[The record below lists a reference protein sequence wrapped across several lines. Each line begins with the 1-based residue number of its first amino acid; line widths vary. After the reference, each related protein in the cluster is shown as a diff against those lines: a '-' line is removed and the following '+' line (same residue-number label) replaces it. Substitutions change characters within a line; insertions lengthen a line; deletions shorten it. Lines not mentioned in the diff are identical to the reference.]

1 VSRQIRDDPI
11 AWAPLGELLLETSP
25 NFTSSTEAMQEQ
37 QSRFTGAAA
46 LEMYARFGPR

>member
-11 AWAPLGELLLETSP
+11 AWPPLGELLLETSP

-37 QSRFTGAAA
+37 QSRSAGAAA
-46 LEMYARFGPR
+46 LEM